1 MRCKA
6 SQEVSGDTH
15 AYSDSQDLAEMEEV
29 CDVDG
34 IRSARTPRSG
44 ATSLLVNT
52 MDVIS
57 VARDDNYAASA
68 DKQEPGRAG
77 QASEHM
83 HVHPKGRNAGTVT

>member
-68 DKQEPGRAG
+68 DKQELIRAGRAI
-77 QASEHM
+77 ARV
-83 HVHPKGRNAGTVT
+83 HVCFMGRD